1 MSPVKKRILERYEK
15 TADDRI
21 IIDVAAGRVE
31 DLYENFDRTA
41 PYHKKDLEEDLVYYL
56 TECVREIGSA
66 DFVIR
71 FTFEHFPSAELMH
84 RVRTSVHKFFMYQK
98 ELESAA
104 MKKML
109 RTSLML
115 FIIGLVI
122 LGVSL
127 WLNHFIL
134 SSGHV
139 SFVNTVFAEGLTIVA
154 WVSMWEGLATFL
166 LNWAPHLYH
175 IRQYRKIADAE
186 VLFFQQ
192 QAPVPDTAANVYDQ
206 PRV

>member
-15 TADDRI
+15 TADGRI

-66 DFVIR
+66 DFVIS
-71 FTFEHFPSAELMH
+71 FTFDQLPAAELMK

-104 MKKML
+104 MKTML

-115 FIIGLVI
+115 FFIGLAI
-122 LGVSL
+122 LGLSL
-127 WLNHFIL
+127 WLNLDIW
-134 SSGHV
+134 SSGNV
-139 SFVNTVFAEGLTIVA
+139 SFVNTLFSEGLTIVA

-166 LNWAPHLYH
+166 LNCAPHLYH

-192 QAPVPDTAANVYDQ
+192 QVTVPDTAAILLDQ
-206 PRV
+206 SRV